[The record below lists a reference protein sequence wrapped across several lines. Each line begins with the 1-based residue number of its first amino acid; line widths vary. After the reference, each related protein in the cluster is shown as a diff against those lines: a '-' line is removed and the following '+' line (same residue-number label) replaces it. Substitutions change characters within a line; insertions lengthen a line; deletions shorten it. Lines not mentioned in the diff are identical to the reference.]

1 MSVNEGTEG
10 QTVFEGQV
18 EVLNVDVLVWRGLA
32 LAPKEE
38 TFLEVRGIISF
49 ISKRCNSF
57 HDSGDRWIGIG
68 LFDSQNFEYAQRKSL
83 LKCTL
88 AVISSTEMSWMA
100 NLRMIVQIIPRV
112 IFRLPSTISSAP
124 IDTSFTPENDKVD
137 LYCRRNNLKGF
148 KGLSVGR
155 MKR

>member
-68 LFDSQNFEYAQRKSL
+68 LLIARTLSMQRKSL

-137 LYCRRNNLKGF
+137 LYCSRNNLKGF

>member
-68 LFDSQNFEYAQRKSL
+68 LLITRTLSMQRKSL

-137 LYCRRNNLKGF
+137 LYCSRNNLKGF